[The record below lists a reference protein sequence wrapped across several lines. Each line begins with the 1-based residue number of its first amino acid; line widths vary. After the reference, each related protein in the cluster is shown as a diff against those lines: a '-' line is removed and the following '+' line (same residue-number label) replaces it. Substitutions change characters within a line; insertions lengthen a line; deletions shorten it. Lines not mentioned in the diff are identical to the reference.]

1 MQIFTRDGELLAV
14 IGGDLMRIGSVW
26 LDGQY
31 AYIGELDGGVT
42 ILDMELQVKAQ
53 LGCRG
58 SVIHAHG
65 LTADKNGNLYVF
77 TNRKND
83 NSILRLIRQ

>member
-1 MQIFTRDGELLAV
+1 
-14 IGGDLMRIGSVW
+14 MRIGSVW

-58 SVIHAHG
+58 AVIHAHG
-65 LTADKNGNLYVF
+65 LTADKNGDLYVF

>member
-1 MQIFTRDGELLAV
+1 MPTLE
-14 IGGDLMRIGSVW
+14 S
-26 LDGQY
+26 
-31 AYIGELDGGVT
+31 LDGGVT

-65 LTADKNGNLYVF
+65 LTADKNGDLYVF